1 MENTLP
7 LPEKDQCAIC
17 KTEQGVTVCKGCLIL
32 HHCGPAHQKVD
43 WPNHKTLCKATKTN
57 RERVWKA
64 MEHIKHSVEDSGG
77 DPRAYFQSSPV
88 EVEAYLHYRYVYA
101 RTLIKPNTR
110 SGVIQGLDCCLEV
123 AKLDSKNKQNGPSAR
138 EFVPGL
144 LLRLGRDQECY
155 DFLKQKCNG
164 DLEEIYRSE
173 NDGSRRSVKAEDLS
187 LAHAAM
193 LCLLK
198 LRILRDLRSVDQA
211 DSALGD
217 KLPAELFHESR
228 SYLTSPG
235 TKMDPARMKA
245 IEKREDLK
253 PHMQKMETD
262 LQHLCGYI
270 TALNKD
276 YFNAIADP
284 EKFRKMQPMYQP
296 ELRIVEVLS

>member
-1 MENTLP
+1 
-7 LPEKDQCAIC
+7 
-17 KTEQGVTVCKGCLIL
+17 
-32 HHCGPAHQKVD
+32 
-43 WPNHKTLCKATKTN
+43 
-57 RERVWKA
+57 
-64 MEHIKHSVEDSGG
+64 MEHIKHSMEDSGG

-110 SGVIQGLDCCLEV
+110 SGVVQGLDCCLEV
-123 AKLDSKNKQNGPSAR
+123 AKLDTKNKQNGQTAR

-173 NDGSRRSVKAEDLS
+173 NDGSRRTVKAEGFS

-198 LRILRDLRSVDQA
+198 LRILRDLRSLDQA

-228 SYLTSPG
+228 SYLISPV

-245 IEKREDLK
+245 IEKREDLS
-253 PHMQKMETD
+253 PHVLKIETD
-262 LQHLCGYI
+262 LQHLRGYI

-276 YFNAIADP
+276 YFNAIADH
-284 EKFRKMQPMYQP
+284 EKLRKMQPMYQL
-296 ELRIVEVLS
+296 ELPIVEVLSQTYEPWAETPGAFALWQELSMSWDNDVE